1 MKKLNKIS
9 YWISWGS
16 VINLGVMT
24 MIATIIH
31 TLYWFGC
38 ASYTLDVV
46 AITLL
51 VSSMILVGV
60 AISLSIRINEWI
72 NEIRMQKESRNS

>member
-1 MKKLNKIS
+1 MNKLSKLS

-24 MIATIIH
+24 MIAMIIH

-46 AITLL
+46 AITLF
-51 VSSMILVGV
+51 VSSMSLIGV
-60 AISLSIRINEWI
+60 AIILSIKINECI
-72 NEIRMQKESRNS
+72 NEIRIRKESRN